1 MSLRGANKVIT
12 KKKNS
17 VSKFGQYFQYLAISH
32 IKRWNPISYPI
43 SYQKK
48 KPTKIWNPKCRYLGI
63 NKKTGSI
70 CDMTQAHLVLIA
82 VSVAVSKLSCTQT
95 VSVRHI
101 KLSSER
107 VHVIKWS

>member
-17 VSKFGQYFQYLAISH
+17 VSKLGQYFQYLAISH
-32 IKRWNPISYPI
+32 IKRWNPISY
-43 SYQKK
+43 QKK
-48 KPTKIWNPKCRYLGI
+48 NPQKFGI
-63 NKKTGSI
+63 PSVVTSVLTKKTGSI

>member
-1 MSLRGANKVIT
+1 MSLRGANTVIT
-12 KKKNS
+12 KKKYS
-17 VSKFGQYFQYLAISH
+17 VSKLGQYFQYLAISH
-32 IKRWNPISYPI
+32 IKHWNPI

-82 VSVAVSKLSCTQT
+82 VSVAVSKLFCTT

-101 KLSSER
+101 KLSSEGPR
-107 VHVIKWS
+107 D